1 MIYEALFRDRYR
13 LQVHEI
19 SRGDLVHFAGF
30 LLPVESMAKRC
41 VPMLRTGRIGAL
53 DQENIR
59 LRDGDTNYTEP
70 LAHLID
76 AHSQGGF
83 SGSPCFVEHPM
94 IDATN
99 PDGHRIGSWIA
110 LLGLVIGHFELY
122 NAGIAV
128 VTPAERIRE
137 LLEQE
142 ADLVRWR
149 EAKEKKAE
157 EKRWENAAVADSGE
171 ELSSDFER
179 FEDLT
184 RKLVQVPKK
193 DLDEKRA
200 EDG

>member
-1 MIYEALFRDRYR
+1 
-13 LQVHEI
+13 
-19 SRGDLVHFAGF
+19 
-30 LLPVESMAKRC
+30 
-41 VPMLRTGRIGAL
+41 
-53 DQENIR
+53 
-59 LRDGDTNYTEP
+59 
-70 LAHLID
+70 
-76 AHSQGGF
+76 
-83 SGSPCFVEHPM
+83 M